1 MAFIGPR
8 NSGPV
13 IKDSIHTPAYEIKLE
28 TVLGLTVSS
37 NAALDCDP
45 NTELV
50 AYPAGCTV
58 VLYNVRKNRQ
68 SHVLNASR
76 KSVTCVA
83 FSPDGRY
90 LATGECG
97 HAPAVRV
104 WDLQDPS
111 QSGAVQI
118 AEFPGHTHGVNCVA
132 FSTSSKYLVSVGSQ
146 HDMIV
151 NVWDWRANL
160 KLASNKVS
168 SRVKAVS
175 FSESGNYFVTV
186 GFRHVKFWYLE
197 YSRNAKFKEP
207 VPLMGRSAIL
217 GEQKDNEFCDV
228 VCGRGECAGST
239 YAITRGGLLCEFN
252 GRRLL
257 DKWVELRTTSANCMA
272 IGSNYIFVGCAEGI
286 VRCFAPDSL
295 RYVTTLPRTH
305 YLGVDVAQGTNI
317 NHMFSQPP
325 NARYPDAIALT
336 YDERNHKLTCV
347 YNDHSL
353 YVWDV
358 RDIKRVGKSHSALYH
373 SACIWGVDM
382 VGANGPLPA
391 GTFLTCSSD
400 DTVRLWNLRP
410 EQPNIYSNE
419 LNKVLY
425 IDPELKF
432 LKDVDLTATSDRDK
446 SKTYDDKIGVRCVRV
461 SPCGKHIAAG
471 DRAGNIWIH
480 SSSGSGTPAHTLEA
494 HDAEVLCLEYSER
507 PRLLA
512 SASRDRL
519 IHVFL
524 VDKGYQILQTLD
536 EHSSSITAVR
546 FLSSSSGLQMVSC
559 GADKTILFRQLKTT
573 QDGSYQFARGQ
584 NVSGRTTLYDME
596 VDAGGRHI
604 LTACQDRNVRVYSA
618 AHGRHTKTFRGT
630 TAEDGTLIKVA
641 LDSSGIYLATSST
654 DKILSVYDYY
664 SGECMATMYGHS
676 EIVTGLRFTP
686 DCQHVVSASG
696 DGCIFVWR
704 VPHDMVV
711 TMRARLA
718 QQAIRMGRKVT
729 PSNGMSG
736 LESETDSHLGSPPRE
751 IPNDDKFAAPVVPDY
766 TLRIGRLPSWAKKSL
781 GDDVSTPATPPD
793 PAPRGKWASRVLPAE
808 KRVDSDGSK
817 DSSLDSGTDTRYI
830 EKRREQGVKQVTINI
845 SKTRTQ
851 ETRTRHHT
859 DDSSLGSLKFEDQE
873 STEHDG
879 DIEDISDGERTSSS
893 ERGNRPTYYPGNNDD
908 ETPSEFMVTAM
919 DATELR
925 QSMRRS
931 KRWAGETPRLELP
944 ATSLSGSPHDS
955 EDDEVS
961 TPSGDNGDR
970 NPLSGSCESIDT
982 AGRREMYIKSA
993 FDSLSGVDVDSS
1005 AQTGHNSLSSKHLR
1019 GPSLRPDPEAA
1030 RKREEL
1036 QRRILETRRQL
1047 ESVAFRSN
1055 LKSSQSTTDLS
1066 YIPEKDGSKRNR
1078 PVSMAVPSNSRP
1090 YGFHNAPVYPE
1101 ENFDSLSTNFFD
1113 SLNYQNLDYRNKNP
1127 YAIPANLNHKI
1138 IPDYYDNSQ
1147 NYVSRPNV
1155 QTDKRMNIHAKPIYK
1170 EKQNTAFT
1178 IDMKK
1183 PNSKVFNRLFPTNE
1197 DKEPPKIPPRNFHLN
1212 LNEKPQTKTPKPNAR
1227 SIFKNYKSCPV
1238 SPVSEECKWAD
1249 KVPQTQNEKPK
1260 QNVLDAKK
1268 RNSLSF
1274 FVGLDKMKES
1284 RSIVDTIKSDT
1295 EKMIAEITKKYGDL
1309 DDFEPNSQ
1317 GDLDL
1322 QPTKEEKEDGN
1333 FSSDSLEDCSL
1344 SQDVSCKNKLYS
1356 KKICKKH
1363 NKGKGMARRS
1373 VSNYEIYGGTYEK
1386 PKIPAKPSIEHKS
1399 STLPRNMPSNLDDI
1413 MDEEVHRNY
1422 SMYRCQSV
1430 LTKRCV
1436 TRSNESVLSDHS
1448 NCSSVSNEIFLKY
1461 GNEVAFQQAKY
1472 MDSRYNLNGSQ
1483 NCSYENIN
1491 EPDERY
1497 LEAHRHSSA
1506 SFFLNQKKYMKNSCS
1521 QESVLSDE
1529 FLDNDQQ
1536 LSRTNCNS
1544 LESVLSDDSECTKSA
1559 PLEMLF
1565 EGKRPHT
1572 KIANS
1577 QSCYEFDNTSKS
1589 YGSSPNTVPYLTGY
1603 MYNNYFAESS
1613 TSRVDYHEP
1622 TPVVAQKPPIHKVYG
1637 FEVPTSEFSGHK
1649 TVTRSKSLYDSASKQ
1664 PPPPPKNIAYY
1675 FDGSN
1680 VKQYAGEKKGF
1691 DDIPRLKNNDY
1702 MASTSKSLQPKF
1714 AEKNKYKSEM
1724 VGCESNSMVKSKSCS
1739 FEVVLEPASKPNPL
1753 KNLMEKR
1760 NSHVQ
1765 KNLEKFEEQIRKNT
1779 QCKVNKNQLNKEKA
1793 NVTKYNNATKSLE
1806 RDSGQKHN
1814 NNNNNNK
1821 ITMEFVPHKPPKPM
1835 KRTSSTK
1842 TNNRLKSNLEKSGLS
1857 SSISSQ
1863 YKAKLDG
1870 LQNKNYITNNKKLE
1884 DKNSN
1889 TMDQD
1894 NVEKTFDVFVKE
1906 REINDNKCEMQL
1918 DSLEVYAMQKMERKK
1933 QMSVDSLDVSDDN
1946 HDFAKD
1952 SLDYYA
1958 EQDNKY
1964 YEKTKKD
1971 ISNLR
1976 MTKNEFETATPCHSK
1991 QNNESKENIAP
2002 ESDEVKKYKYIE
2014 RKLEII
2020 NKLVEMEER
2029 KILQEKIFKEWRM
2042 KPLEANI
2049 NDGKGVV
2056 KVLSQKFEKLATK
2069 QTTVPNFASLTLE
2082 EATDNENIDT
2092 KEIKRN
2098 LSLPDILD
2106 TEQIG
2111 LTVGGADISNDS
2123 ANNIIEEEQL
2133 NNTVQEVQP
2142 PKPLPQRVYNEMV
2155 FPKTDVHLDSEN
2167 YESSTTSSS
2176 CTNSPKRMSIYGF
2189 NRPKVPFRRIIR
2201 HPVPRLCLENQAR
2214 MRPPFCSGNV
2224 VRGLARKLPIVPV
2237 LPSKFPT
2244 PSARTH
2250 LTPPEQE
2257 SETGMR
2263 RAISL
2268 SDLAAKP
2275 VPAPR
2280 TPQGQTKPAQTN
2292 ANSSK
2297 SPSGFA
2303 RPAPRYNNK
2312 SNMTRSNSVG
2322 VLNQS
2327 DSESDP
2333 QPSRQ
2338 RGGGL
2343 MRPTISSMNKQA
2355 TNTARRRGLANAYST
2370 VNVARSESSSEAD
2383 ERETPRPRA
2392 ASADRATRR
2401 LGRSGSNGD
2410 LSAKAREVTN
2420 RLTNTTRQRPKEVD
2434 NNSSSSQ
2441 QCSTLT
2447 EQLTK
2452 TASKVVQL
2460 YRTLQREPNSAAEIS
2475 GLEAAILETQ
2485 KVLRAAI
2492 PGEPDNRQRIDNLLS
2507 KEGPTTGNPAI
2518 TLIEQYSDI
2527 LLNMMQNK
2535 MVNQFSQSPQSLPA
2549 REPGADS

>member
-252 GRRLL
+252 ERRLL

-480 SSSGSGTPAHTLEA
+480 SSTGSGTPAHTLEA

-830 EKRREQGVKQVTINI
+830 EKRREQGVKQRPKSLNLSQLPRVEALFRNFDRTMRATYDILTISPRAEKVTINI

-944 ATSLSGSPHDS
+944 PATSLSGSPHDS

-982 AGRREMYIKSA
+982 AGRREKYIKSA
-993 FDSLSGVDVDSS
+993 FDSLSGVDVDTS

-1019 GPSLRPDPEAA
+1019 GPSLRPDPEAV

-1090 YGFHNAPVYPE
+1090 Y
-1101 ENFDSLSTNFFD
+1101 
-1113 SLNYQNLDYRNKNP
+1113 
-1127 YAIPANLNHKI
+1127 
-1138 IPDYYDNSQ
+1138 
-1147 NYVSRPNV
+1147 
-1155 QTDKRMNIHAKPIYK
+1155 
-1170 EKQNTAFT
+1170 
-1178 IDMKK
+1178 
-1183 PNSKVFNRLFPTNE
+1183 
-1197 DKEPPKIPPRNFHLN
+1197 
-1212 LNEKPQTKTPKPNAR
+1212 
-1227 SIFKNYKSCPV
+1227 
-1238 SPVSEECKWAD
+1238 
-1249 KVPQTQNEKPK
+1249 
-1260 QNVLDAKK
+1260 
-1268 RNSLSF
+1268 
-1274 FVGLDKMKES
+1274 
-1284 RSIVDTIKSDT
+1284 
-1295 EKMIAEITKKYGDL
+1295 
-1309 DDFEPNSQ
+1309 
-1317 GDLDL
+1317 
-1322 QPTKEEKEDGN
+1322 
-1333 FSSDSLEDCSL
+1333 
-1344 SQDVSCKNKLYS
+1344 
-1356 KKICKKH
+1356 
-1363 NKGKGMARRS
+1363 
-1373 VSNYEIYGGTYEK
+1373 
-1386 PKIPAKPSIEHKS
+1386 
-1399 STLPRNMPSNLDDI
+1399 
-1413 MDEEVHRNY
+1413 
-1422 SMYRCQSV
+1422 
-1430 LTKRCV
+1430 
-1436 TRSNESVLSDHS
+1436 
-1448 NCSSVSNEIFLKY
+1448 
-1461 GNEVAFQQAKY
+1461 
-1472 MDSRYNLNGSQ
+1472 
-1483 NCSYENIN
+1483 
-1491 EPDERY
+1491 
-1497 LEAHRHSSA
+1497 
-1506 SFFLNQKKYMKNSCS
+1506 
-1521 QESVLSDE
+1521 
-1529 FLDNDQQ
+1529 
-1536 LSRTNCNS
+1536 
-1544 LESVLSDDSECTKSA
+1544 
-1559 PLEMLF
+1559 
-1565 EGKRPHT
+1565 
-1572 KIANS
+1572 
-1577 QSCYEFDNTSKS
+1577 
-1589 YGSSPNTVPYLTGY
+1589 
-1603 MYNNYFAESS
+1603 
-1613 TSRVDYHEP
+1613 
-1622 TPVVAQKPPIHKVYG
+1622 
-1637 FEVPTSEFSGHK
+1637 
-1649 TVTRSKSLYDSASKQ
+1649 
-1664 PPPPPKNIAYY
+1664 
-1675 FDGSN
+1675 
-1680 VKQYAGEKKGF
+1680 
-1691 DDIPRLKNNDY
+1691 
-1702 MASTSKSLQPKF
+1702 
-1714 AEKNKYKSEM
+1714 
-1724 VGCESNSMVKSKSCS
+1724 
-1739 FEVVLEPASKPNPL
+1739 
-1753 KNLMEKR
+1753 
-1760 NSHVQ
+1760 
-1765 KNLEKFEEQIRKNT
+1765 
-1779 QCKVNKNQLNKEKA
+1779 
-1793 NVTKYNNATKSLE
+1793 
-1806 RDSGQKHN
+1806 
-1814 NNNNNNK
+1814 
-1821 ITMEFVPHKPPKPM
+1821 
-1835 KRTSSTK
+1835 
-1842 TNNRLKSNLEKSGLS
+1842 
-1857 SSISSQ
+1857 
-1863 YKAKLDG
+1863 
-1870 LQNKNYITNNKKLE
+1870 
-1884 DKNSN
+1884 
-1889 TMDQD
+1889 
-1894 NVEKTFDVFVKE
+1894 
-1906 REINDNKCEMQL
+1906 
-1918 DSLEVYAMQKMERKK
+1918 
-1933 QMSVDSLDVSDDN
+1933 
-1946 HDFAKD
+1946 
-1952 SLDYYA
+1952 
-1958 EQDNKY
+1958 
-1964 YEKTKKD
+1964 
-1971 ISNLR
+1971 
-1976 MTKNEFETATPCHSK
+1976 
-1991 QNNESKENIAP
+1991 
-2002 ESDEVKKYKYIE
+2002 
-2014 RKLEII
+2014 
-2020 NKLVEMEER
+2020 
-2029 KILQEKIFKEWRM
+2029 
-2042 KPLEANI
+2042 
-2049 NDGKGVV
+2049 
-2056 KVLSQKFEKLATK
+2056 
-2069 QTTVPNFASLTLE
+2069 
-2082 EATDNENIDT
+2082 
-2092 KEIKRN
+2092 
-2098 LSLPDILD
+2098 
-2106 TEQIG
+2106 
-2111 LTVGGADISNDS
+2111 
-2123 ANNIIEEEQL
+2123 
-2133 NNTVQEVQP
+2133 
-2142 PKPLPQRVYNEMV
+2142 
-2155 FPKTDVHLDSEN
+2155 
-2167 YESSTTSSS
+2167 
-2176 CTNSPKRMSIYGF
+2176 
-2189 NRPKVPFRRIIR
+2189 
-2201 HPVPRLCLENQAR
+2201 
-2214 MRPPFCSGNV
+2214 
-2224 VRGLARKLPIVPV
+2224 
-2237 LPSKFPT
+2237 
-2244 PSARTH
+2244 ARTH

-2297 SPSGFA
+2297 SPSGFT

-2370 VNVARSESSSEAD
+2370 VNVARSESSSEAE

-2420 RLTNTTRQRPKEVD
+2420 RLTNTTRQRPKEVE
-2434 NNSSSSQ
+2434 NNLSSSQ